1 VIQCTHITAHSV
13 LNLLRKANANVDFV
27 RLLRGGGR
35 IDDLALRDVYAE
47 VRRLLD
53 QLRGLKQRGGV
64 RLGPVA
70 ETGAA
75 EDVVEDGLRHFSI
88 YHASPAVSRRGDRVS
103 SGDRALLFY
112 YSNRLEGYR
121 LERDTGLRSPL
132 TADHRAL
139 AKGV

>member
-1 VIQCTHITAHSV
+1 
-13 LNLLRKANANVDFV
+13 LRKANPQVDFV

-35 IDDLALRDVYAE
+35 VDDLSLRDVYAE

-53 QLRGLKQRGGV
+53 ELRSIHRRGGV
-64 RLGPVA
+64 RLGPVVESA
-70 ETGAA
+70 SA

-88 YHASPAVSRRGDRVS
+88 YHASPAVSRRGDRVTS
-103 SGDRALLFY
+103 QERSLLFY

-121 LERDTGLRSPL
+121 LERGTGLRSPL
-132 TADHRAL
+132 TSDHRML